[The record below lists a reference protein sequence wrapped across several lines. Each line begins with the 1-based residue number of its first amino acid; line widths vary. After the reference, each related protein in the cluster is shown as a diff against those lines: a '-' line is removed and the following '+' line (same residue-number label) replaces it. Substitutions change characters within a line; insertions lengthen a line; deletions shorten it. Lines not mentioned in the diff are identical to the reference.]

1 VPTIRALLAEAHI
14 ANCEASCQKCPSN
27 LASGADEAEEEEE
40 ALILP
45 IAAE

>member
-27 LASGADEAEEEEE
+27 LPDGADEGEQESA
-40 ALILP
+40 ILL

>member
-14 ANCEASCQKCPSN
+14 ANCEASCQKCPSDLPN
-27 LASGADEAEEEEE
+27 EAGEEGP
-40 ALILP
+40 AILP

>member
-27 LASGADEAEEEEE
+27 SPNGADEGEEES
-40 ALILP
+40 AILP

>member
-14 ANCEASCQKCPSN
+14 ANCEASCQECPSDLPN
-27 LASGADEAEEEEE
+27 GVDEEGPA
-40 ALILP
+40 ILL